1 LSPFA
6 GTVELT
12 VFPASIAELGV
23 SGKGAVMTS
32 TLENVTEK
40 EPEPSAEQLA
50 AEELVRPGPGSRACR

>member
-1 LSPFA
+1 
-6 GTVELT
+6 LT
-12 VFPASIAELGV
+12 VFPAPIAELGV
-23 SGKGAVMTS
+23 SGKGAVMAS